1 MNLTVKYQTTIENTK
16 SLKQINLGTVKI
28 SISLLLFLPL
38 LNNTDQTLEKTEQ
51 FKEGLKNTIFFTLA
65 EKNYI
70 LLVLGF
76 FVCGFHV
83 TFIGLHLPTD
93 LIALV

>member
-1 MNLTVKYQTTIENTK
+1 MRVE
-16 SLKQINLGTVKI
+16 I
-28 SISLLLFLPL
+28 SISLLLLLPL

-70 LLVLGF
+70 LLVL
-76 FVCGFHV
+76 
-83 TFIGLHLPTD
+83 LQYY
-93 LIALV
+93 LVLVFNY